1 MNSYSKTNSMPGSV
15 WMIGGC
21 AASHKKGSGQ
31 MEKQYITAKEISGM
45 LGVSNSKAYAIIRE
59 LNAELKERGYLTIPG
74 KVSRAFYN
82 EKWYGA
88 KVS

>member
-1 MNSYSKTNSMPGSV
+1 MCDVAHRKAGERMN
-15 WMIGGC
+15 
-21 AASHKKGSGQ
+21 
-31 MEKQYITAKEISGM
+31 KQYITAKEISGM

-74 KVSRAFYN
+74 KVSRAFFN

>member
-15 WMIGGC
+15 WMIGKC
-21 AASHKKGSGQ
+21 AAPHKKGSEW

>member
-1 MNSYSKTNSMPGSV
+1 MNSYSKTNNMPGSV
-15 WMIGGC
+15 WMIGRC
-21 AASHKKGSGQ
+21 AASHKKGSGW

>member
-1 MNSYSKTNSMPGSV
+1 
-15 WMIGGC
+15 
-21 AASHKKGSGQ
+21 

-59 LNAELKERGYLTIPG
+59 LNAELKERGYLTVPG
-74 KVSRAFYN
+74 KVSRAFFN

>member
-1 MNSYSKTNSMPGSV
+1 MEDVRRCTE
-15 WMIGGC
+15 
-21 AASHKKGSGQ
+21 KGSGQ

-74 KVSRAFYN
+74 KVSRAFFF
-82 EKWYGA
+82 EKWYGGEQ
-88 KVS
+88 VN